1 MKHLYL
7 LLALL
12 FLLCQCTCHKQ
23 ENDTQHNAIDSTV
36 VDDIID
42 SLCVDE
48 TIIHTSLT
56 DIEKSFSISKLVNH
70 KDIHVVCDTL
80 YEGFAPYL
88 DNLKFYRNDHLLY
101 IAPIDMYKT
110 EDIEYLSYNDNVNYL
125 LISKYSPI
133 DNLTLLVVQFF
144 SDSDTTYSTELSKE
158 IVCDID
164 NDGFLEIVGWGL
176 AETICNDCDSCY
188 YNPIIAYQFDESCH
202 LDTTLTRELNTIC
215 YGCYLGTNISYDT
228 ICLCAREVLYNGI
241 SIWQ

>member
-7 LLALL
+7 SLALL

-56 DIEKSFSISKLVNH
+56 DIDKSFSISKLVNH

-88 DNLKFYRNDHLLY
+88 DNLKFYRNEHLL
-101 IAPIDMYKT
+101 
-110 EDIEYLSYNDNVNYL
+110 
-125 LISKYSPI
+125 
-133 DNLTLLVVQFF
+133 
-144 SDSDTTYSTELSKE
+144 
-158 IVCDID
+158 
-164 NDGFLEIVGWGL
+164 
-176 AETICNDCDSCY
+176 
-188 YNPIIAYQFDESCH
+188 IIANFGDQDENINLNTPQHALNTMH
-202 LDTTLTRELNTIC
+202 LKPGTYHAKELLTASEMTLTIDPDIPDNITIG
-215 YGCYLGTNISYDT
+215 YRNAMIIKLM
-228 ICLCAREVLYNGI
+228 
-241 SIWQ
+241 